1 MKAFYFAQ
9 HDVPLPP
16 GHRFPASKYRLLRER
31 VEGRADISLNVADGA
46 VDADLLRVHT
56 ADYVEAVQH
65 GRLSAAAQR
74 EIGFAWSPLMPLR
87 ARGSVGATI
96 AAARVAL
103 HEGVAVNLGGG
114 THHAHADKGGGFC
127 IFNDTAVAA
136 RLMQAE
142 WQGSAWTDSPALN
155 IAVIDLDVHQG
166 DGTAS
171 IFEGDPTVFTL
182 SLHGARNFPFRKVA
196 GRLDVALP
204 DGCAD
209 DPYLAA
215 LDDALGALWQF
226 HVERPIG
233 FVFFL
238 AGADPHEGDRLGR
251 LKLTA
256 AGLRE
261 RDRRVLRALRERHLP
276 VALSMA
282 GGYGHRIE
290 DTVDVQ
296 VATIDEALASWRE
309 WNNPA
314 A

>member
-31 VEGRADISLNVADGA
+31 LEGRSDVELSEATGA
-46 VDADLLRVHT
+46 HDADLLRVHT
-56 ADYVEAVQH
+56 ADYVDAVQH

-74 EIGFAWSPLMPLR
+74 EIGFTWSPLMPLR

-103 HEGVAVNLGGG
+103 TEGVAVNLGGG
-114 THHAHADKGGGFC
+114 THHARADKGGGFC

-136 RLMQAE
+136 RLMQAG
-142 WQGSAWTDSPALN
+142 WQGSAWSAAPALN

-166 DGTAS
+166 DGTAC
-171 IFEGDPTVFTL
+171 IFDGDPSVFTL
-182 SLHGARNFPFRKVA
+182 SMHGAKNFPFRKVA
-196 GRLDVALP
+196 SSLDVALP
-204 DGCAD
+204 DGCGD
-209 DPYLAA
+209 DEYLAA
-215 LDDALGALWQF
+215 LDDALTAVWRF
-226 HVERPIG
+226 HARSPIG
-233 FVFFL
+233 LVFYL

-261 RDRRVLRALRERHLP
+261 RDRRVLEATRARRLP
-276 VALSMA
+276 IALSMA

-290 DTVDVQ
+290 ETVDVQ
-296 VATIDEALASWRE
+296 VATVDEALASWCE
-309 WNNPA
+309 WNNA
-314 A
+314 SA